1 MFSIGF
7 LFEIFYCFIVQIILR
22 FFFWQNW
29 ADYADMSQGMV
40 VYVIYASDVLL
51 LCWFGTQLTQHVRQ
65 DGLLLLLLSL
75 LEYYVP
81 DMETAS
87 IKTGK
92 YCANWAASIF
102 LYYAVF
108 GREFSFAE
116 TGNIILSISR
126 FSRN

>member
-92 YCANWAASIF
+92 YCAN
-102 LYYAVF
+102 
-108 GREFSFAE
+108 
-116 TGNIILSISR
+116 
-126 FSRN
+126 